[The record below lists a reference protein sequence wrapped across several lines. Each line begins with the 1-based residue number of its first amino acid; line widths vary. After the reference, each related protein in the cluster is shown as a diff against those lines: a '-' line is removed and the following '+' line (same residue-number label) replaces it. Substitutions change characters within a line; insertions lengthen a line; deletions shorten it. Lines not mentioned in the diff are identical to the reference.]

1 MNESRL
7 FTRSRHNRFLLSL
20 LSFERGENM
29 CIFLDAIFLDAN
41 PIRVAPKCH
50 DTGGLACLY
59 HGTFADVHTF

>member
-29 CIFLDAIFLDAN
+29 CIFLDAN
-41 PIRVAPKCH
+41 PIQVAPKCH

-59 HGTFADVHTF
+59 HGTFADVRTF